1 MSDPNPT
8 TRPNFSAKDAEV
20 ILLQQFGVMA
30 ETRPLPSYNDQNFH
44 VIADNGRQFVLKI
57 SSLEDSR
64 DDLMLQNGAMAHL
77 QATVGDVC
85 MKPIPTRD
93 QQLITAITQN
103 GHSYLVRLM
112 TWVQGTPYAKMDTL
126 SADFHYNVGRFVA
139 TMDRALSSF
148 THPASQRDTVWDLA
162 QAKGI
167 RPYVSAIDNPDKRAI
182 VNRAL
187 HEYEQRVH
195 SQLSILRQQII
206 HGDVNEYNVLCNGK
220 VVTGI
225 VDFGDVIQT
234 AMVCEPAIAAAY
246 ATLNQP
252 DPLLTAV
259 HLISGYH
266 SINPLSDK
274 EFELLFNLIKMRL
287 CISVTMSNYS
297 AKLEPDNVYIPI
309 SAKPAWAT
317 LAIFDVIDPD
327 VAHAALRSGAG

>member
-1 MSDPNPT
+1 MSALNPT
-8 TRPNFSAKDAEV
+8 TRPRFTAEDAKS
-20 ILLQQFGVMA
+20 ILLQQYCIIV
-30 ETRPLPSYNDQNFH
+30 ETQPLPSYDDQNFH
-44 VIADNGRQFVLKI
+44 VIADNGRQYALKI
-57 SSLEDSR
+57 SSLADSR
-64 DDLMLQNGAMAHL
+64 DVLMLQNGAMAHL
-77 QATVGDVC
+77 QAKIGNVC
-85 MKPIPTRD
+85 MKPVPTRD
-93 QQLITAITQN
+93 QQLITAATQN
-103 GHSYLVRLM
+103 GHSYLVRLL
-112 TWVQGTPYAKMDTL
+112 TWVQGTPYGKIDTL
-126 SADFHYNVGRFVA
+126 PPDFHYNVGRFVA

-148 THPASQRDTVWDLA
+148 THPASRRATIWDLA
-162 QAKGI
+162 QAQGI
-167 RPYVSAIDNPDKRAI
+167 WPYVSAIDDTEKRAI
-182 VNRAL
+182 IIRAL
-187 HEYEQRVH
+187 DDYDQRVQP
-195 SQLSILRQQII
+195 QLPSLRQQII
-206 HGDVNEYNVLCNGK
+206 HGDVNEYNTLCDGK

-309 SAKPAWAT
+309 SAKPAWVT
-317 LAIFDVIDPD
+317 LTIFDAIDPD
-327 VAHAALRSGAG
+327 KAYAALRGGAG